1 MRARGQL
8 GWLHADGDLRPVG
21 AMAFAGGGNFAPA
34 GLPVARDVLQV
45 ELGADITLNRS
56 ASLGLYYAGQFA
68 GQVSDAFTAC
78 GSGLA
83 LLNACGRK
91 GMTVSTL
98 ACFSLAA

>member
-45 ELGADITLNRS
+45 ELGADIALNRS

-68 GQVSDAFTAC
+68 GQVSDH
-78 GSGLA
+78 
-83 LLNACGRK
+83 
-91 GMTVSTL
+91 
-98 ACFSLAA
+98 SLRAEAVWRF